1 LIISSLALTALRIGF
16 QANFA
21 RIRKNNPK
29 MSVVQKIVP
38 IAGVVRLFANKTITY
53 IFYK

>member
-1 LIISSLALTALRIGF
+1 
-16 QANFA
+16 
-21 RIRKNNPK
+21 

-53 IFYK
+53 IFTNEF